1 MRVTHADRGGRGL
14 PEGVFIMSFISV
26 RSRLLVVAITGLA
39 SILCALGVASGA
51 LAEPGAV
58 LGLASASHSNEATW
72 YSNPDPSFTWS
83 PLAGVVGYSYALDHS
98 LVSDPATAPVSMPAV
113 AFAPRADVSAGARP
127 WGVTVA
133 DFNADGKDDLASANW
148 LDETASV
155 MLGHGDGT
163 FSAPLS
169 YDVGVTPHSVAA
181 GHIDGNASLGLVV
194 TSSDSGQVWVLL
206 GHGDGT
212 FAVPYPRVGTGSGAK
227 QVVAANFDT
236 STAWDEVVFASA
248 SENGVR
254 LYHSDSAGDLD
265 PSLSSHF
272 FAAGSKPEALAVG
285 TFDGGSDLDLAV
297 TNWDAATV
305 SILLGDGAGGFAA
318 PVAYATGSNPHSVTA
333 RDFNTDGNT
342 DLAVANY
349 TGNTVSVLLGNGDGT
364 FQPKVDFGASLFSVP
379 SAVTA
384 GDFNG
389 DTHLDLAVADWSLD
403 DVEVLLG
410 DGAGNFDATHAASF
424 ALGDQPNALATG
436 DFNNDGSP
444 DLVAAQSGGDG
455 GISGPPGDTLGVL
468 LNATR
473 IPPRADFTGIADG
486 VWYFHVR
493 AVDSSDSGGPTSTR
507 AVRIDTTAP
516 GAISGL
522 GRSTHGTAAN
532 WYSNNTPALSWSA
545 ATDASSGVAGYSY
558 ILDQVP
564 GTTPDLASEGAGL
577 SKTYTTPVADGVWY
591 FHVRALDNAGI
602 GGVTSHYT
610 VNLDTTAPVTRDNA
624 PARST
629 ATSVT
634 VTLIPTDA
642 ASGMTGGSAGTWYKL
657 DGAASYASGASIVV
671 SGVGQHTLTYYS
683 SDAAGNAETPL
694 STSLTLVGTP
704 TLTTP
709 KSPTT
714 VKRHKA
720 FTVWGVLKP
729 HFAAG
734 AKTVRV
740 KAYVKRSGK
749 WVTYK
754 SYSAVN
760 ADYRGTT
767 KYSRRISLPKRGKYR
782 FMASTSASAIWL
794 AASTGPGKTV
804 TVK

>member
-1 MRVTHADRGGRGL
+1 MGVTHADRGGRGL
-14 PEGVFIMSFISV
+14 PEGVFTMSFISV

-39 SILCALGVASGA
+39 LLLCALGGAGGA
-51 LAEPGAV
+51 LAVPG
-58 LGLASASHSNEATW
+58 GITNLASPSHPDAAAW
-72 YSNPDPSFTWS
+72 YADPNPSFTWDY
-83 PLAGVVGYSYALDHS
+83 LAGMVGYSYSLDQTIGFVPSAL
-98 LVSDPATAPVSMPAV
+98 PVSMSAV
-113 AFAPRADVSAGARP
+113 AFAPRADVTADARP
-127 WGVTVA
+127 WGVAVA
-133 DFNADGKDDLASANW
+133 DLNADGKADLANANW
-148 LDETASV
+148 LDGTVSV
-155 MLGHGDGT
+155 MLGHSDGT
-163 FSAPLS
+163 FAAPVS

-181 GHIDGNASLGLVV
+181 GHIDGNASLDLVV

-333 RDFNTDGNT
+333 RDFNADGNT

-349 TGNTVSVLLGNGDGT
+349 TGSTVSVLLGNGDGT

-389 DTHLDLAVADWSLD
+389 DTHLDLAVADWGLD

-436 DFNNDGSP
+436 DFNNDSRP
-444 DLVAAQSGGDG
+444 DLVAAQSGPA
-455 GISGPPGDTLGVL
+455 STTLGVL
-468 LNATR
+468 LAAS
-473 IPPRADFTGIADG
+473 PSASFTDIADG

-493 AVDSSDSGGPTSTR
+493 AVDALGAGGATSQRT
-507 AVRIDTTAP
+507 VKIDTTAP
-516 GAISGL
+516 GAISDL
-522 GRSTHGTAAN
+522 ASSTHPVQTTWYAN
-532 WYSNNTPALSWSA
+532 NLPAFSWSA

-558 ILDQVP
+558 VLDQVS
-564 GTTPDLASEGAGL
+564 GTTPDLTSEGAGL
-577 SKTYTTPVADGVWY
+577 SKAYTTPVADGVWY
-591 FHVRALDNAGI
+591 FHVRAIDNAAN
-602 GGVTSHYT
+602 GGATSHYT
-610 VNLDTTAPVTRDNA
+610 VHVDTTAPVTSDDA
-624 PARST
+624 PASST
-629 ATSVT
+629 AASVT
-634 VTLIPTDA
+634 VGLTPTDA
-642 ASGMTGGSAGTWYKL
+642 ASGMTGGLAGVWYKL
-657 DGAASYASGASIVV
+657 DGAASYTPGVSVVV
-671 SGVGQHTLTYYS
+671 SGVGRHTLTYYS
-683 SDAAGNAETPL
+683 RDAAGNTETAV
-694 STSLTLVGTP
+694 SASLTLVGKP

-714 VKRHKA
+714 VKRRKA

-734 AKTVRV
+734 AKTVKV
-740 KAYVKRSGK
+740 KAYIKKSGK
-749 WVTYK
+749 WVAYK

-760 ADYRGTT
+760 ANYGSST
-767 KYSRRISLPKRGKYR
+767 KYSIRIKLSRKGKYR
-782 FMASTSASAIWL
+782 FTASTTASTTWR
-794 AASTGPGKTV
+794 AASTRPSKTL